1 MRSRTRVALGMEH
14 YTARMHHDLFG
25 SSQSVVHNVFFGL
38 MPDHTTRERMVE
50 AVESL
55 RTSHDPQGRWLKPA
69 RYHMTLHF
77 LGTFSELPED
87 RIAAAI
93 RAADGLRSPAFELLL
108 DRAGSFSGGIGW
120 LGCAR
125 AEPPLQQLWEEL
137 RQALAREH
145 VATKG
150 HTRFVP
156 HVTVLRDARKAMP
169 EVPIEP
175 IRWPIR
181 EMMLIDSQLG
191 DRNEYRAL
199 GSWQLK

>member
-1 MRSRTRVALGMEH
+1 
-14 YTARMHHDLFG
+14 MHQDLFG

-38 MPDHTTRERMVE
+38 MPEDATRARMMETVE
-50 AVESL
+50 LL
-55 RTSHDPQGRWLKPA
+55 RTTHDPQGRWLKPA

-93 RAADGLRSPAFELLL
+93 RAAEGMRAPAFDLVL

-125 AEPPLQQLWEEL
+125 TEPPLQQLWDEL

-145 VATKG
+145 VSAKG
-150 HTRFVP
+150 HARFMP
-156 HVTVLRDARKAMP
+156 HVTVLRDSRKPMP
-169 EVPIEP
+169 DVPIKP
-175 IRWPIR
+175 IHWPIR
-181 EMMLIDSQLG
+181 EVMLIDSQLG
-191 DRNEYRAL
+191 DRNDYRPL
-199 GSWQLK
+199 GGWQLE

>member
-1 MRSRTRVALGMEH
+1 MKH
-14 YTARMHHDLFG
+14 YTACMHHDLFG
-25 SSQSVVHNVFFGL
+25 TSQSVVHSVFFGL
-38 MPDHTTRERMVE
+38 MPDDTTRERMVE

-55 RTSHDPQGRWLKPA
+55 RTKHDPQGRWLKPA

-77 LGTFSELPED
+77 LGTFSELPEG

-93 RAADGLRSPAFELLL
+93 RAADGLRSPAFDLLL

-125 AEPPLQQLWEEL
+125 VEPPLQQLWDEL

-156 HVTVLRDARKAMP
+156 HVTVLRDAREPMLDVA
-169 EVPIEP
+169 IAP

-181 EMMLIDSQLG
+181 EVMLIDSQLG
-191 DRNEYRAL
+191 DRNEYRPL

>member
-1 MRSRTRVALGMEH
+1 MKH
-14 YTARMHHDLFG
+14 YTGRMHHDLFG
-25 SSQSVVHNVFFGL
+25 SSQRVVHNVFFGL
-38 MPDHTTRERMVE
+38 MPDDTTRERMVE
-50 AVESL
+50 AVEPL
-55 RTSHDPQGRWLKPA
+55 RTNHDPQGRWLKPA

-93 RAADGLRSPAFELLL
+93 RAADGLRSSAFELLL

-125 AEPPLQQLWEEL
+125 VEPSLQHLWEEL
-137 RQALAREH
+137 RQVLAREH

-156 HVTVLRDARKAMP
+156 HVTVLRDASKSMP
-169 EVPIEP
+169 DVAIEP

-181 EMMLIDSQLG
+181 EVMLIDSQLG
-191 DRNEYRAL
+191 DRNEYRPL
-199 GSWQLK
+199 GSWKLK

>member
-1 MRSRTRVALGMEH
+1 MRSRTRRRGSMKH
-14 YTARMHHDLFG
+14 YTAHMHHDLFG
-25 SSQSVVHNVFFGL
+25 ISQPVVHNVFFGL
-38 MPDHTTRERMVE
+38 MPDDTTRERMVE
-50 AVESL
+50 AVKSL
-55 RTSHDPQGRWLKPA
+55 RTKHDPQGRWLKPA

-87 RIAAAI
+87 RTAAAI
-93 RAADGLRSPAFELLL
+93 RAADGLRSPAFDLLL

-125 AEPPLQQLWEEL
+125 VEPLLQQLWDEL

-145 VATKG
+145 VVTKG
-150 HTRFVP
+150 HARFVP
-156 HVTVLRDARKAMP
+156 HVTVLRDARKPMP
-169 EVPIEP
+169 DVAIAP

-181 EMMLIDSQLG
+181 EVMLIDSQLG
-191 DRNEYRAL
+191 DRNEYRSL

>member
-1 MRSRTRVALGMEH
+1 MRSRTRRRRGMKH

-25 SSQSVVHNVFFGL
+25 RSQSVAHNVFFGL
-38 MPDHTTRERMVE
+38 MPDDTIRGRMVE
-50 AVESL
+50 AVKSL
-55 RTSHDPQGRWLKPA
+55 RANHDPQGRWLKPA

-93 RAADGLRSPAFELLL
+93 RGAEGLRSPAFDLTL

-125 AEPPLQQLWEEL
+125 VEPPLQHLWEEL

-150 HTRFVP
+150 HTQFVP
-156 HVTVLRDARKAMP
+156 HVTVLRDARKSMP
-169 EVPIEP
+169 DVAIEP

-181 EMMLIDSQLG
+181 EVMLIDSQLG
-191 DRNEYRAL
+191 DRNEYRPL
-199 GSWQLK
+199 GSWKLK